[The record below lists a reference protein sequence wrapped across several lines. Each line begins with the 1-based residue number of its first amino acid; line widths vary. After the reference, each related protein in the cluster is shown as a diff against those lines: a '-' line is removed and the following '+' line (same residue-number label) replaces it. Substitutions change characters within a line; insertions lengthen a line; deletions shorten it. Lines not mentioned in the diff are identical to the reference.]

1 MLLKLTKSH
10 PRAMTDMDKRI
21 GANMR
26 RARLACGMSQEKAAE
41 SLGISFQQVQKYEKG
56 VNHLSAARLLQVA
69 KLFQRDIVWFYGDAT
84 GTAVFGSEPDA
95 IAVLTATKDGYAF
108 AAAFNAITDQA
119 KRNALAR
126 WLADNNA
133 NAFGGATATYEQCL
147 SGLDNTGTKC
157 R

>member
-41 SLGISFQQVQKYEKG
+41 SLGISYQQVQKYEKG
-56 VNHLSAARLLQVA
+56 INHLSAARLLQVA
-69 KLFQRDIVWFYGDAT
+69 KLFQRDIVWFYGDAA
-84 GTAVFGSEPDA
+84 GIAVTSEPDA
-95 IAVLTATKDGYAF
+95 IAVLAATKDGYAL

-119 KRNALAR
+119 KRNALVNLVQTWAHPGKSQ
-126 WLADNNA
+126 L
-133 NAFGGATATYEQCL
+133 
-147 SGLDNTGTKC
+147 
-157 R
+157 